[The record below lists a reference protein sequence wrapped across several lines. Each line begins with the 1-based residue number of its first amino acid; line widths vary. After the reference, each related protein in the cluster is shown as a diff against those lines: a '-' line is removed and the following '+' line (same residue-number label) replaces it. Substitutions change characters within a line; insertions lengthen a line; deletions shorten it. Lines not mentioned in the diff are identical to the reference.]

1 VSLFLKDESCIF
13 CQIINKSIPSNIVY
27 EDELSLAFLDIFP
40 VSKGH
45 TIVIPKDHYQNIE
58 DISDD
63 ILAHI
68 MRIVKQLSILIR
80 ERLNVEGYNI
90 LQNNFPAAG
99 QVINH
104 CHFHIIP
111 RNIDDAKFKMRIPRT
126 QASEE
131 YLKKVLDLLNG

>member
-1 VSLFLKDESCIF
+1 MNLFVKDDSCIF
-13 CQIINKSIPSNIVY
+13 CQIISKSIPSNIVY

-45 TIVIPKDHYQNIE
+45 TIVIPKEHYQNIE
-58 DISDD
+58 DISNDT
-63 ILAHI
+63 LAHI

-80 ERLNVEGYNI
+80 KKLNSEGYNI

-99 QVINH
+99 QAINH

-111 RNIDDAKFKMRIPRT
+111 RSINDAKFKMRIPRT

-131 YLKKVLDLLNG
+131 YLKKVLDLLMG

>member
-1 VSLFLKDESCIF
+1 MSLFLKVESCIF

-27 EDELSLAFLDIFP
+27 EDDLSLAFLDIFP

-45 TIVIPKDHYQNIE
+45 TIVIPKDHYKNIE

-63 ILAHI
+63 SLAHI
-68 MRIVKQLSILIR
+68 MMITKQLSILIR
-80 ERLNVEGYNI
+80 KKLNVEGYNI

-99 QVINH
+99 QAINH

-111 RNIDDAKFKMRIPRT
+111 RSDDDAKFKMKIPRT

-131 YLKKVLDLLNG
+131 SLKEVLNLLNG

>member
-1 VSLFLKDESCIF
+1 MNLFVNDEKCIF
-13 CQIINKSIPSNIVY
+13 CQIISKSIPSNIVY

-45 TIVIPKDHYQNIE
+45 TIVIPKEHYQTIE
-58 DISDD
+58 EIPDNTI
-63 ILAHI
+63 AHI
-68 MRIVKQLSILIR
+68 MKVVKQLSILIR
-80 ERLNVEGYNI
+80 KKLKGEGYNI

-99 QVINH
+99 QEINH

-111 RNIDDAKFKMRIPRT
+111 RSINDAKFKMRIPKT

-131 YLKKVLDLLNG
+131 YLKEVLDLLKE

>member
-1 VSLFLKDESCIF
+1 MNLFMKDERCIF
-13 CQIINKSIPSNIVY
+13 CQIISKSIPSNIVY

-45 TIVIPKDHYQNIE
+45 TIVIPKEHYQNIE
-58 DISDD
+58 DIPDD
-63 ILAHI
+63 TLAHI
-68 MRIVKQLSILIR
+68 IKIVKKLSILIR
-80 ERLNVEGYNI
+80 RKLNGEGYNI

-99 QVINH
+99 QAINH

-111 RNIDDAKFKMRIPRT
+111 RSTNDTKFKLRIPKV

-131 YLKKVLDLLNG
+131 YLKEVLHLLKE

>member
-1 VSLFLKDESCIF
+1 MCLFLSEESCIF
-13 CQIINKSIPSNIVY
+13 CQIISKIIPSNIVY

-58 DISDD
+58 EISDD
-63 ILAHI
+63 TLAHLI
-68 MRIVKQLSILIR
+68 IIVKQLSILIR
-80 ERLNVEGYNI
+80 DKLNVDGYNI

-99 QVINH
+99 QAINH

-111 RNIDDAKFKMRIPRT
+111 RTIDDAKFKMIIPRT

-131 YLKKVLDLLNG
+131 YLKKVLVLLM